1 MMKENILP
9 GKDAGERVPCYR
21 APRILIVDDDF
32 VTREVLEGVLQE
44 AGYATL
50 CASDIA
56 GARGELATARPDLI
70 LLDVFL
76 PDGMG
81 FDVCRSLQ
89 ERPETAHIPVL
100 FISANEDVSSKVR
113 GFESGGVDYIPK
125 PLAGAEVIARVTT
138 HLRLKYAYERLAE
151 LQAERI
157 QRLALSQQALM
168 PRPEDFPEARFQVS
182 LNQVLQAGGDF
193 YDVIPV
199 GPLITD
205 YVVADAS
212 GHDLGA
218 SFWTASLKTLLS
230 EYATPLNSP
239 REIVHSVNKTLVR
252 ILPEGVF
259 FTAVYARLNRSSG
272 RLTLVNAGHPPA
284 LICAGP
290 ERETRVLRQEG
301 DVIGAFAD
309 AEFSTEEVT
318 LGHGDRFF
326 FYSDGLVEIQGSFEK
341 GIHRVLEAC
350 EQYKYE
356 PLERIIASIVRSV
369 AGDAILL
376 DDTVLMGVEV

>member
-1 MMKENILP
+1 MMGFISP
-9 GKDAGERVPCYR
+9 DGGITGRSAYR
-21 APRILIVDDDF
+21 KAPLILIVDDDF
-32 VTREVLEGVLQE
+32 ITRQVLEGVLQG
-44 AGYATL
+44 AGFETL
-50 CASDIA
+50 SAPDVA
-56 GARGELATARPDLI
+56 GAWMELESHRPDLI

-89 ERPETAHIPVL
+89 ERPETSHIPVL

-157 QRLALSQQALM
+157 GRLALSQQALM
-168 PRPEDFPEARFQVS
+168 PRSEDYPEARFHVS

-199 GPLITD
+199 GPQIMD

-239 REIVHSVNKTLVR
+239 REIVHSVNKTLVK

-259 FTAVYARLNRSSG
+259 FTAIYARLNRSTG

-284 LICAGP
+284 LIFSLAD
-290 ERETRVLRQEG
+290 RATRVLRQEG
-301 DVIGAFAD
+301 DVIGAFDD
-309 AEFSTEEVT
+309 AEFSAEEVS
-318 LGHGDRFF
+318 LGQGDRFF
-326 FYSDGLVEIQGSFEK
+326 LYSDGLVEISGSFEK
-341 GIHRVLEAC
+341 GIHRLIEAC
-350 EQYKYE
+350 NSFQDQ
-356 PLERIIASIVRSV
+356 PFDRIALSIVSSV
-369 AGDAILL
+369 TGDVTPL